1 MRLRLPGLLIWLVLL
16 WVLLWGEFTWANV
29 LSGVVVGYSIV
40 LGSGVGQTT
49 TVHWDDRAR
58 ISPLHLIRFVVFVL
72 LKLIQSNLVLAWEII
87 TPRNK
92 INSGIIA
99 IQLRTESALS
109 MAVVANVITLTPGTM
124 TLESKGSPATLYVN
138 VLHLHDLEQVR
149 KDLLYIEDLSVKA
162 FGSRRARAQMSR
174 YREVAES

>member
-1 MRLRLPGLLIWLVLL
+1 MRLRLPGLLIWLVIL
-16 WVLLWGEFTWANV
+16 WIFLWGEFSWANV
-29 LSGVVVGYSIV
+29 ISGVVVGFLIV
-40 LGSGVGQTT
+40 LGSGIGQTT
-49 TVHWDDRAR
+49 TVHPDDRAR
-58 ISPLHLIRFVVFVL
+58 ISPFHL
-72 LKLIQSNLVLAWEII
+72 LKFIVYVLFKLVQSNLVLAWEIV

-92 INSGIIA
+92 INSGILA

-149 KDLLYIEDLSVKA
+149 KELLYIEDLSVRA

-174 YREVAES
+174 YREDAAS

>member
-1 MRLRLPGLLIWLVLL
+1 MRLRLPGLLIWLVIL

-29 LSGVVVGYSIV
+29 ISGLVVGYLIV
-40 LGSGVGQTT
+40 LGSGIGQTT
-49 TVHWDDRAR
+49 AVHPDDRAR
-58 ISPLHLIRFVVFVL
+58 ISPFHLLRFLIFVL
-72 LKLIQSNLVLAWEII
+72 FKLIQSNLVLAWEIL

-109 MAVVANVITLTPGTM
+109 MAVVANVITLTPGTL

-138 VLHLHDLEQVR
+138 VLHLHDLEKVR
-149 KDLLYIEDLSVKA
+149 TDLLYIEDLSVRA
-162 FGSRRARAQMSR
+162 FGSRRARAQMSL
-174 YREVAES
+174 YRKGVTS